1 LTIHISRDAGGHRG
15 ADVRPDTQTVMAI
28 LVFGG
33 AALIIGTGLIGA
45 IRRH

>member
-1 LTIHISRDAGGHRG
+1 MPSSHRTKYF
-15 ADVRPDTQTVMAI
+15 TQTVMAI
-28 LVFGG
+28 LVYGA